1 MTSPQL
7 TPSAAHIPRR
17 EFLRQSATGFAA
29 LSAFAAQADLYGAP
43 PAVPGMVRTVLG
55 PIRPDKLGSTLMHEH
70 VPIVDWSELYEA
82 EPGPLDPVRAEMLSK
97 SVEHLKAFQG
107 SLGELPGPGAIV
119 ECTPIRVGR
128 YPELLREIARQTPV
142 HIIACT
148 GFWGEGLAAQHPW
161 ATKLAM
167 EKDGVR
173 KIADLYVREIIQG
186 MEDPHAP
193 VGAKFTDVKAGIIKC
208 ATSAYLRPVEKRCHL
223 AAARASIETGA
234 PITTHTTNGGGLE
247 QAQLF
252 LREKVPASKIIIG
265 HQGNRDDREHDD
277 AHEYHRRI
285 VETGCYIQF
294 DRVGGAAYKPAKIAQ
309 QIKRLIDS
317 GHGSQILVSHDAA
330 VYVYT
335 DFTAQQKNA
344 DGWDYKAPDYTIV
357 TAQLIPELLKLDV
370 SAADVRKIM
379 VENPARV
386 LAF

>member
-1 MTSPQL
+1 MTSAL
-7 TPSAAHIPRR
+7 TTPHCSRR
-17 EFLRQSATGFAA
+17 EFLRQTATGLTA
-29 LSAFAAQADLYGAP
+29 LSALSAGINLYGAP
-43 PAVPGMVRTVLG
+43 ATGQGSVRTVLG
-55 PIRPDKLGSTLMHEH
+55 LVAPDKLGATLMHEH
-70 VPIVDWSELYEA
+70 VPIVDWSELYEVQ
-82 EPGPLDPVRAEMLSK
+82 PGPVDPVRAEMLSK
-97 SVEHLKAFQG
+97 SVEHLKAFQD

-128 YPELLREIARQTPV
+128 YPELLREIAKQTPV

-167 EKDGVR
+167 GKDGVR
-173 KIADLYVREIIQG
+173 KIADLYVRELTHG
-186 MEDPHAP
+186 MEDPHGAL
-193 VGAKFTDVKAGIIKC
+193 GAKFTDVKAGIIKC

-252 LREKVPASKIIIG
+252 LREKVPAQKIIIG

-277 AHEYHRRI
+277 AHEYHRQI

-294 DRVGGAAYKPAKIAQ
+294 DRVGGTAYEPAKVAQ

-317 GHGSQILVSHDAA
+317 GHIHQVLVSHDAA

-344 DGWDYKAPDYTIV
+344 AGWDYKAPDYTVV
-357 TAQLIPELLKLDV
+357 TAQLIPELVNLDV
-370 SAADVRKIM
+370 SAVDVRKIM